1 MCSNMYIFTLYYLW
15 TQSLV
20 QIFCCHTRPGL
31 GALGTS
37 SVTIWGVA
45 MRKCVAVAV
54 AMAVTIAVAVVV
66 VVAAGVVVVV
76 VVVVAAIVD
85 PQKRIGESRKIIA
98 QSWYSA
104 CLMGNSMGI
113 DSAAYETITV
123 LGVRR
128 GGTVFYTHCDKS
140 IADGLPDHVVDV

>member
-1 MCSNMYIFTLYYLW
+1 
-15 TQSLV
+15 
-20 QIFCCHTRPGL
+20 
-31 GALGTS
+31 
-37 SVTIWGVA
+37 

-66 VVAAGVVVVV
+66 VVAAAVVVVV
-76 VVVVAAIVD
+76 VAAAIVD

-113 DSAAYETITV
+113 DSAAYETITI

-140 IADGLPDHVVDV
+140 IADGIPDHVVDV